1 MLKRSIALLPLLG
14 FSLLPLG
21 AMAAPAPKLT
31 EASQLGTNGLG
42 PVLVG
47 MTMDQAEKAAGRKF
61 SRGES
66 GAGTGSCTYSR
77 PAGMPGVSFMVI
89 DGVIARTDVDKDSQV
104 TTFRGAKVG
113 DSEAR
118 IKALYGS
125 QITVEP
131 HQYVRNGHY
140 LVFTPRDK
148 ADRAFRVIFETDGKK
163 VTRFRS
169 GRLPEVSYVEGCA

>member
-14 FSLLPLG
+14 FSLLPMGVL
-21 AMAAPAPKLT
+21 AAPAPKLT

-47 MTMDQAEKAAGRKF
+47 MTVAQAQKAAGRKF
-61 SRGES
+61 TTSPVSE
-66 GAGTGSCTYSR
+66 GSNCTYTR
-77 PAGMPGVSFMVI
+77 PAGLPGVSFMVI
-89 DGVIARTDVDKDSQV
+89 DGVIARTNVGKESQV

-140 LVFTPRDK
+140 LVFVPRDR
-148 ADRAFRVIFETDGKK
+148 ADRNFRVVFETDGKK
-163 VTRFRS
+163 VTGFRS
-169 GRLPEVSYVEGCA
+169 GRLPEVSYVEGCS

>member
-14 FSLLPLG
+14 FSLLPMG

-47 MTMDQAEKAAGRKF
+47 MTVAQAQKASGRKF
-61 SRGES
+61 I
-66 GAGTGSCTYSR
+66 TGNVDEGNSCNYSR
-77 PAGMPGVSFMVI
+77 PAGLSGVSFMVI
-89 DGVIARTDVDKDSQV
+89 DGVIARTDVDRESQV

-118 IKALYGS
+118 IKSLYGS

-140 LVFTPRDK
+140 LVFTPRDR
-148 ADRAFRVIFETDGKK
+148 ADRSFRVIFETDGKK

-169 GRLPEVSYVEGCA
+169 GRLPEVSYVEGCS

>member
-14 FSLLPLG
+14 FSLLPMG

-47 MTMDQAEKAAGRKF
+47 MTVAQAEKAAGRKF
-61 SRGES
+61 TTGES
-66 GAGTGSCTYSR
+66 SEGSSCTYSR
-77 PAGMPGVSFMVI
+77 PAGLPGVSFMVI
-89 DGVIARTDVDKDSQV
+89 DGVIARTDVDKASQV

-131 HQYVRNGHY
+131 HEYVRNGHY

-169 GRLPEVSYVEGCA
+169 GRLPEVSYVEGCS

>member
-14 FSLLPLG
+14 FSLLPMG
-21 AMAAPAPKLT
+21 AFAAPVPKLT
-31 EASQLGTNGLG
+31 GASQLGTNGLG

-47 MTMDQAEKAAGRKF
+47 MTVAQAEKASGRKF
-61 SRGES
+61 SRGDSEAGS
-66 GAGTGSCTYSR
+66 GCSYSR
-77 PAGMPGVSFMVI
+77 PSGLSGVSFMVI
-89 DGVIARTDVDKDSQV
+89 DGTIARVDINAESGV

-118 IKALYGS
+118 IKSLYGS

-131 HQYVRNGHY
+131 HQYVREGHY

-148 ADRAFRVIFETDGKK
+148 ADRDFRVIFETDGKK

-169 GRLPEVSYVEGCA
+169 GRLPEVTYVEGCS